1 MKEFVAYFLLVVF
14 LVGLTPLK
22 ELQKLPILIE
32 HFKLHTDC
40 ESSLSFFEFLKM
52 HYFNGDPKDE
62 DYDEDMKLPFKVV
75 DHSYFTFNFN
85 VTEINSLEILFLSAY
100 NERRNIQTKDQFYG
114 ALYLNTIWQPPRI

>member
-1 MKEFVAYFLLVVF
+1 VKEFVAYFLLVVF

-22 ELQKLPILIE
+22 ELQKLPVLID

-85 VTEINSLEILFLSAY
+85 ITEINSLEILFFSA
-100 NERRNIQTKDQFYG
+100 NNDRRNIQSKDQFYG
-114 ALYLNTIWQPPRI
+114 TQYLNTIWQPPRI

>member
-22 ELQKLPILIE
+22 ELQKLPVLID

-85 VTEINSLEILFLSAY
+85 ITEINSLEILFFSA
-100 NERRNIQTKDQFYG
+100 NNDRRNIQSKDQFYG
-114 ALYLNTIWQPPRI
+114 TQYLNTIWQPPRI